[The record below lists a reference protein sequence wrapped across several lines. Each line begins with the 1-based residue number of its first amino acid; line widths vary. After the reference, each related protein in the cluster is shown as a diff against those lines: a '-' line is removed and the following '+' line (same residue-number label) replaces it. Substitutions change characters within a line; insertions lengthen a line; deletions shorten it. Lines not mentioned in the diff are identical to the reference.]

1 MSEPRVPVTLRR
13 HVEARA
19 AGRCEYCRSPASI
32 SSQPFSVE
40 HILPKAR
47 GGIST
52 AENLALACQGCNN
65 HKYDKIEVPDPAS
78 GDVVPVYHPRRD
90 RWRDHFA
97 WSDDFARILGVSRT
111 GRATV
116 VALHLNRE
124 GLVNLRRVLYVA
136 GKHPPPEP
144 DV

>member
-1 MSEPRVPVTLRR
+1 MSEPRVPVTLKRR
-13 HVEARA
+13 VDARA
-19 AGRCEYCRSPASI
+19 AGCCEYCRSPASI

-40 HILPKAR
+40 HIFPKAR
-47 GGIST
+47 GGSST
-52 AENLALACQGCNN
+52 ADNLALACQGCNN
-65 HKYDKIEVPDPAS
+65 HKYDKIEAIDPAS
-78 GDVVPVYHPRRD
+78 GDLVPVYHPRRD

-97 WSDDFARILGVSRT
+97 CSDDFAWILGVSAT

-124 GLVNLRRVLYVA
+124 GLVNLRRVLHLA
-136 GKHPPPEP
+136 GKHPPLEP